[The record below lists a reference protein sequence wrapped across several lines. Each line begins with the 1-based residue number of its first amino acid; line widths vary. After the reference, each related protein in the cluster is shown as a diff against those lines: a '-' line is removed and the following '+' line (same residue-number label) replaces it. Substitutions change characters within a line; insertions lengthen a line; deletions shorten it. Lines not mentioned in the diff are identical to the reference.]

1 MIFWWITCNYLLNMW
16 FSMIFRSYVP
26 SPVYGQQRPPV
37 RRWSK
42 PAATKQPGE
51 VINVVNP
58 CKPSNRPLV
67 LLLGLPDYVEFSVL
81 SSSFP
86 YIPIFS
92 DGLPKVTGSNF
103 GHFLVPWDPALTW
116 TTGVR
121 QEFATLV
128 LALHLAVL
136 RQLALDLQNVQKV
149 SLCREIDIWVFVH
162 GHGHNNSWQNWHN
175 MT

>member
-16 FSMIFRSYVP
+16 FSMLFRSYVP
-26 SPVYGQQRPPV
+26 STVYGQQRPPL

-81 SSSFP
+81 IIKFP
-86 YIPIFS
+86 IYSDLFRWIALSDRVELWPFS
-92 DGLPKVTGSNF
+92 GPLRSGPDLDNGCQAGICHSCPCTAPRGPPSARLRSPKC
-103 GHFLVPWDPALTW
+103 PK
-116 TTGVR
+116 GV
-121 QEFATLV
+121 
-128 LALHLAVL
+128 AV
-136 RQLALDLQNVQKV
+136 
-149 SLCREIDIWVFVH
+149 
-162 GHGHNNSWQNWHN
+162 
-175 MT
+175 